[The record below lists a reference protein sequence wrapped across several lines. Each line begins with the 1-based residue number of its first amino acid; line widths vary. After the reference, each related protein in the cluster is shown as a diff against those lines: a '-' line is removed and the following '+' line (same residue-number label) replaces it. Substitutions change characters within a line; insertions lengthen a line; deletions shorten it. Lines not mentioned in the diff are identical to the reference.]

1 MKKSSANKSQAKVKN
16 FVAKNWISLATLIIS
31 LSALFVSIQSNFVS
45 KESNQIAA
53 KSVNPN
59 LQLVTAK
66 SHETLIVEVFGC
78 YSRVMSQYSVVRHIS
93 GNAMIT
99 NTGGKGIALVATKF
113 DDGSGKEDNFVEIY
127 NTNWG
132 SDSNREELKLPLQ
145 IESSETK
152 TLYFSTSISIYYKQK
167 EEAIQVVKNLKNK
180 SSKAIWKLFF
190 ADGTILEKKYEWEA
204 YTLPVSIEKY
214 IDIACN

>member
-31 LSALFVSIQSNFVS
+31 LSALFVSIQSIFVS

-53 KSVNPN
+53 ESVNPN
-59 LQLVTAK
+59 LQLVTTK
-66 SHETLIVEVFGC
+66 SSDSLIVEVFGC
-78 YSRVMSQYSVVRHIS
+78 YSRVMYQYSVVRHIS

-113 DDGSGKEDNFVEIY
+113 DDGSSKEDNFVEVY
-127 NTNWG
+127 NAHWS
-132 SDSNREELKLPLQ
+132 SDINREELKLPLQ

-167 EEAIQVVKNLKNK
+167 EEAIRVVKNLKNK
-180 SSKAIWKLFF
+180 SSEATWKLIF
-190 ADGTILEKKYEWEA
+190 ADGTILEKTYEWEY
-204 YTLPVSIEKY
+204 YTLPVSIEKSV
-214 IDIACN
+214 DIACN